1 MAANFLRKL
10 WHGSADTRLAVQ
22 VELAHDLTDQGR
34 DDEAATL
41 CDELLD
47 RHREHAR
54 LLHLKGVLALR
65 AGAPEAAKQ
74 LIGRAIAQDPSSHLY
89 RFNLGNALT
98 ATLEHSAAIAA
109 FDQAVHLKPDHVP
122 GWFNL
127 GKAQLALNRVDEAIH
142 SFGQLDRIL
151 PNDAATLVELGF
163 AWYRKAGNTRLA
175 ADYRRAI
182 DILDTVLALSDLTPT
197 QKNNAL
203 LFSGDA
209 LDNCRQHTE
218 ALSRFRTV
226 LQHDP
231 DNLDA
236 IVKCANSLNQLG
248 RIGEALPYY
257 QRVTVLQPDQ
267 MPAYSSIVSA
277 ADYLPQMSAAETT
290 RQRFALATKLSTPLR
305 RTSWPNSRSV
315 ERRLRVGYVSPNLR
329 THVAMYLFEAVLRLH
344 DRRQFEWFVY
354 DATPDR
360 DQKSAALRAL
370 VANWREIDTQPVTQ
384 LPAMIEADQI
394 DILVD
399 LAGHTSN
406 NRLMAFA
413 FKPAPVQVSW
423 LAYPGSTGMKEIDYL
438 ISDPDTTPPHL
449 AHHASEAVWRLPH
462 TRFSYEPPAT
472 CATPAMP
479 PAEQPVTF
487 ACFNNISKLN
497 PVVFSLWRRILDSM
511 PDARLLIKSAALDDA
526 GGRDQL
532 TADLRTA
539 GIGAERVEL
548 RGVTSYLENFS
559 NYNNVH
565 IALDPFPFCGGLTS
579 LDALWMGVPV
589 VTLEQELMAGRQTL
603 AFLHNIGHPELVAS
617 TPDDYVRIAVELA
630 RNPAAIAN
638 YRTSLRDAMR
648 ASPLLDHAS
657 LTRNLEAAYRAM
669 WQRWCEQAA

>member
-22 VELAHDLTDQGR
+22 IELAHDLTDQGR
-34 DDEAATL
+34 DTEAAAI
-41 CDELLD
+41 CDEMLAATPD
-47 RHREHAR
+47 QPRI
-54 LLHLKGVLALR
+54 LHLKGVLALR
-65 AGAPEAAKQ
+65 AGDVRTAQE
-74 LIGRAIAQDPSSHLY
+74 LIERAIARDPATHLY
-89 RFNLGNALT
+89 RFNLGNVLLAAGEIT
-98 ATLEHSAAIAA
+98 AAAAA
-109 FDQAVHLKPDHVP
+109 FGEAVRLKPDHAP
-122 GWFNL
+122 SLFNL
-127 GKAQLALNRVDEAIH
+127 GKAQRELKRHDDAIANLTR
-142 SFGQLDRIL
+142 LDAWQPR
-151 PNDAATLVELGF
+151 DAAVLVELGT
-163 AWYRKAGNTRLA
+163 ACYAKAGATRQLS
-175 ADYRRAI
+175 DYARAI
-182 DILDTVLALSDLTPT
+182 DVFALALAQSGMTPENKT
-197 QKNNAL
+197 NAL
-203 LFSGDA
+203 LFLGDSLHQCQRHSEALERFREVLDGDA
-209 LDNCRQHTE
+209 
-218 ALSRFRTV
+218 S
-226 LQHDP
+226 
-231 DNLDA
+231 NLDGL
-236 IVKCANSLNQLG
+236 IKTANCLNQLG
-248 RIGEALPYY
+248 RMTEALAYFERIAAQAPEHLA
-257 QRVTVLQPDQ
+257 VL
-267 MPAYSSIVSA
+267 SSIISV
-277 ADYLPQMSAAETT
+277 ADYLPQFDAAANTRHRFELAAKFATT
-290 RQRFALATKLSTPLR
+290 AR
-305 RTSWPNSRSV
+305 RTTWTNSRDGR
-315 ERRLRVGYVSPNLR
+315 RRLRIGYVSPNLR
-329 THVAMYLFEAVLRLH
+329 NHVAMYLFEAVLRLH
-344 DRRQFEWFVY
+344 DRHAFEWFVY

-360 DQKSAALRAL
+360 DEKSAVLRAL
-370 VANWREIDTQPVTQ
+370 VPNWREIDAQPVTG
-384 LPAMIEADQI
+384 LPAMIERDQI

-406 NRLMAFA
+406 NRLMSFA

-423 LAYPGSTGMKEIDYL
+423 LAYPGSTGMQEIDYL
-438 ISDPDTTPPHL
+438 ISDAHTTPPHL
-449 AHHASEAVWRLPH
+449 AHHASEAVWRLPN
-462 TRFSYEPPAT
+462 TRFSYEPPTT

-559 NYNNVH
+559 TYNTVH